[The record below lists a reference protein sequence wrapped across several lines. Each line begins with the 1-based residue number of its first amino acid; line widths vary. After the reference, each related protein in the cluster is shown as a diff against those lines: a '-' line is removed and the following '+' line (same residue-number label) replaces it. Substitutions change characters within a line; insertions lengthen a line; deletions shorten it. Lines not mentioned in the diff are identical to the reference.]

1 MAIMNFTN
9 TLKSINANAYPQ
21 HLFYSP
27 EWLVLGVNNI
37 CNLHCKMCDVG
48 NGNTE
53 SNFSQNLV
61 GSRPL
66 HMPMELIKTIFDQ
79 AALYFPKV
87 KIGYAF
93 TEPLVYLHLEES
105 LQYAKEKGLYTA
117 VTTNALTLP
126 QKAEMLCEKEV
137 NDIFISLDGTEEIH
151 NYIRGNKNSF
161 QKAVEGIEKL
171 LSKNKHPDIS
181 VFFVI
186 TEWNIGNMK
195 AFADFFGKYPLK
207 QLGFMHTNFTPL
219 HIAEK
224 HNETYGN
231 TYHSTLSNTTEI
243 DIDKMNLDEL
253 FHQISQVKS
262 ASYPF
267 PVSFSPEINSMEEL
281 KKFYLNPEILMGKG
295 CNDVSRNIMIKSNGT
310 VIPAHGRCYNL
321 EIGNIY
327 QENLKTI
334 WNSKVIS
341 KFRSDLKSAGGLLP
355 ACSRCCSAF

>member
-1 MAIMNFTN
+1 MSVVDKV
-9 TLKSINANAYPQ
+9 KSINAAFYPQ

-79 AALYFPKV
+79 AAMYFPKV

-105 LQYAKEKGLYTA
+105 LQYAKEKNLYTSI
-117 VTTNALTLP
+117 TTNALTLP
-126 QKAEMLCEKEV
+126 QKAEMLCENEV
-137 NDIFISLDGTEEIH
+137 DDIFISLDGTEEIH

-161 QKAVEGIEKL
+161 QKAIEGIEKL
-171 LSKNKHPDIS
+171 LSIKKHPEIS

-186 TEWNIGNMK
+186 TEWNVLNMK
-195 AFADFFGKYPLK
+195 SFVDYFKKFPLK

-219 HIAEK
+219 HIAQK
-224 HNETYGN
+224 HNLHHGD

-243 DIDKMNLDEL
+243 DLKKMDLNEL
-253 FHQISQVKS
+253 FNQITKIKTS
-262 ASYPF
+262 SYPF
-267 PVSFSPEINSMEEL
+267 PITFSPEISSLDEL
-281 KKFYLNPEILMGKG
+281 KRFYLNPELFIGKK
-295 CNDVSRNIMIKSNGT
+295 CNDVSRNIMIKSDGS

-321 EIGNIY
+321 NIGNVY
-327 QENLKTI
+327 HDNLKSI
-334 WNSKVIS
+334 WNSEVIS
-341 KFRSDLKSAGGLLP
+341 KFRKDLNNAGGLFP

>member
-1 MAIMNFTN
+1 MMNFTN
-9 TLKSINANAYPQ
+9 TLKSINANVYPQ

-66 HMPMELIKTIFDQ
+66 HMPMELIKIIFDQ

-105 LQYAKEKGLYTA
+105 LQYAKEKKLYTA

-126 QKAEMLCEKEV
+126 QKAEMLGKQEV
-137 NDIFISLDGTEEIH
+137 NDVFISLDGTEEIH

-171 LSKNKHPDIS
+171 LSQNKRPDIS

-253 FHQISQVKS
+253 FHQISQIKS

-267 PVSFSPEINSMEEL
+267 PVSFSPAVNTMDEL
-281 KKFYLNPEILMGKG
+281 KKFYLKPEILIGKG

-327 QENLKTI
+327 QENLKDI

-341 KFRSDLKSAGGLLP
+341 RFRSDLKKAGGLLP

>member
-1 MAIMNFTN
+1 MSVVDKV
-9 TLKSINANAYPQ
+9 KSINAAFYPQ

-105 LQYAKEKGLYTA
+105 LQYAKEKNLYTSI
-117 VTTNALTLP
+117 TTNALTLP
-126 QKAEMLCEKEV
+126 QKAEMLCENEV
-137 NDIFISLDGTEEIH
+137 DDIFISLDGTEEIH

-161 QKAVEGIEKL
+161 QKAIEGIEKL
-171 LSKNKHPDIS
+171 LSIKKHPEIS

-186 TEWNIGNMK
+186 TEWNVLNMK
-195 AFADFFGKYPLK
+195 SFVDYFKKFPLK

-219 HIAEK
+219 HIAQK
-224 HNETYGN
+224 HNLHHGD

-243 DIDKMNLDEL
+243 DLEKMDLNEL
-253 FHQISQVKS
+253 FNQITKIKS
-262 ASYPF
+262 SIYPF
-267 PVSFSPEINSMEEL
+267 PVTFSPEISSLDEL
-281 KKFYLNPEILMGKG
+281 KRFYLNPELFIGKK
-295 CNDVSRNIMIKSNGT
+295 CNDVSRNIMIKSDGS

-321 EIGNIY
+321 NIGNVY
-327 QENLKTI
+327 QDNLKSI
-334 WNSKVIS
+334 WNSEVIS
-341 KFRSDLKSAGGLLP
+341 KFRKDLNKAGGLFP